1 MKDQILD
8 ISTFQ
13 QKLAEFAKARDW
25 EQFHNPKNL
34 AMALSVEAGELVEI
48 FQWLTPQQAEHLKS
62 DPKLKLA
69 ASEELCDILTYLLR
83 LSDLLEVDLP
93 RALENKFQKNG
104 EKYPVEK
111 ARGSAK
117 KYTEL

>member
-8 ISTFQ
+8 ISSFQ
-13 QKLAEFAKARDW
+13 QKLATFAKERDW

-34 AMALSVEAGELVEI
+34 SMALSVEAGELVEI
-48 FQWLTPQQAEHLKS
+48 FQWLTLEQSARLKE
-62 DPKLKLA
+62 DPRLKQA

-83 LSDLLEVDLP
+83 LSDILEVNLP
-93 RALENKFQKNG
+93 EALELKLAQNG
-104 EKYPVEK
+104 RKYPVEK
-111 ARGSAK
+111 AKGTAK